1 MTVIPL
7 ERRAVPAT
15 AGPSD
20 LSADQ
25 VKTLFAPINPGRVQN
40 LRGQSHLEAWDVRRW
55 LNRVFGFGGWADET
69 LELACV
75 AQVEINPGRWTVIYR
90 AQVRL
95 TVKTADGRVL
105 TTYDD
110 AAMGDSRNQPALGD
124 AHDQAMKTA
133 LSQALKRCAHNL
145 GDQFGLS
152 LYNDGSRNPVGIWSA
167 AHVLPKDAGDD
178 TLPDDEPVKPE
189 PAPQIEQQAEQAS
202 AEGQVRRSKGAEAG
216 PWEQKPAGQ
225 QHTERPATQQQAPAS
240 TGPSRDYLA
249 EAERAQ
255 SREQFD
261 RVRAA
266 AVAEGAPQ
274 HYLAELDAIARQKEQ
289 RAQQGPASTL
299 SATAQQAPKQPA
311 RKAAGKKTAAR
322 GRTAK
327 AAPAPAADAAREQHA
342 VALAELLAAGAPLGL
357 SAEHLDDISRAEHGQ
372 TAAECT
378 VEQLAATTA
387 DLLAATEENAA

>member
-20 LSADQ
+20 LTADQ

-95 TVKTADGRVL
+95 TVKTTDGRVL

-152 LYNDGSRNPVGIWSA
+152 LYNDGSRNPVGLWSA
-167 AHVLPKDAGDD
+167 AHALPKDADD
-178 TLPDDEPVKPE
+178 DALPDDEPVKPE
-189 PAPQIEQQAEQAS
+189 PAPQVEQAP
-202 AEGQVRRSKGAEAG
+202 AEGQVRRSKLAEAG
-216 PWEQKPAGQ
+216 PWEQQPAGQ
-225 QHTERPATQQQAPAS
+225 QRAERPAAQQQAPAS
-240 TGPSRDYLA
+240 NGPSRDYLA
-249 EAERAQ
+249 EAQRAQ

-261 RVRAA
+261 QVRAA

-274 HYLAELDAIARQKEQ
+274 HYLAKLDAIAQRKE
-289 RAQQGPASTL
+289 
-299 SATAQQAPKQPA
+299 QAPKQSA
-311 RKAAGKKTAAR
+311 HKGAAKKTTTKKATAKKPAAR

-327 AAPAPAADAAREQHA
+327 GAPAADAARQQHA

-357 SAEHLDDISRAEHGQ
+357 SAEHLDDITRAEHGQ
-372 TAAECT
+372 PAAECT
-378 VEQLAATTA
+378 VEQLATTTA